1 MQALKGKDL
10 WKAIAVGIGTALI
23 LSVISVTGMKTG
35 ISPMPKPLALAF
47 AETIF
52 GQKLPLPVGLAFHV
66 AWVTFFS
73 VIYVMMFRHRMTFAR
88 ALELSAV
95 LWLSTLVIF
104 FPIVGWGFL
113 GLNVSPMLMVG
124 SAMLHLLLAIIL
136 WGLGRLVFHHEL
148 AGLRAGQ
155 HY

>member
-10 WKAIAVGIGTALI
+10 WKAIAVGVATALI

-52 GQKLPLPVGLAFHV
+52 SRKLPLPVGLAFHV

-73 VIYVMMFRHRMTFAR
+73 VVYVAMYRHTMTFSR
-88 ALELSAV
+88 ALALAFV
-95 LWLSTLVIF
+95 LWLSTLVVF
-104 FPIVGWGFL
+104 FPIVGWGFF
-113 GLNVSPMLMVG
+113 GLNVSPMLMAG
-124 SAMLHLLLAIIL
+124 SAVMHLLFAVIL
-136 WGLGRLVFHHEL
+136 WGLGRLTFHHEL
-148 AGLRAGQ
+148 ADLRGTQ
-155 HY
+155 RY